1 MGFSQVSNWEGPDLV
16 SCPKEQRCPQ
26 RTATSVYWEFWAGI
40 LISARGPFLGNL
52 WRGLLW
58 GCTVGEKAVRCCRS
72 HGSTV
77 RVVSM
82 LATLLRS
89 FALHRVSAEQQVTE
103 LPPVC
108 QARSLFASPLEKL
121 SLMGGAGRAPRG

>member
-1 MGFSQVSNWEGPDLV
+1 MPTKGSNVSVLGVLGWHPDIIM
-16 SCPKEQRCPQ
+16 
-26 RTATSVYWEFWAGI
+26 RTIFGKSLE
-40 LISARGPFLGNL
+40 
-52 WRGLLW
+52 GLLW
-58 GCTVGEKAVRCCRS
+58 GCTVSEKKAVRCCRS

-82 LATLLRS
+82 LAMLLRS
-89 FALHRVSAEQQVTE
+89 FPLHHVSAEQQVTE

-108 QARSLFASPLEKL
+108 QARSLFPSPLEKL